1 MTAGWKT
8 AVVFVHLI
16 KKTMKE
22 NELIKM
28 RNQLRNLTG
37 LVNAALGQMQNL
49 KDLSIGTLETLKRMP
64 GYQKAV
70 DQLKEDI
77 QTGSGKNE
85 NELVK

>member
-1 MTAGWKT
+1 
-8 AVVFVHLI
+8 
-16 KKTMKE
+16 MKE
-22 NELIKM
+22 SELIQMK
-28 RNQLRNLTG
+28 NQIKNVVGMQQAILS
-37 LVNAALGQMQNL
+37 QMQNL